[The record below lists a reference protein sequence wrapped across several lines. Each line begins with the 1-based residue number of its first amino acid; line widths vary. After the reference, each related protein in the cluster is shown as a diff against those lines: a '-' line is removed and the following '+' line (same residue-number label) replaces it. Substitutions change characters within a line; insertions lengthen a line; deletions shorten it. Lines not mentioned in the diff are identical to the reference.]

1 MSLIND
7 ALKRAREAQDQ
18 AAPPPPAPALRPVE
32 PSQAARHGL
41 GVMLPAALAVVALL
55 VLLFVWQYSQR
66 DSIRK
71 AGAPTTENTASVTSP
86 AHQHAVQPSVTPP
99 AVTSAAAAPAA
110 AVPQTATNPAGVAAA
125 AQPASAPTVNTES
138 NAPAV
143 AVQTPP
149 KPAPLKLQGIVF
161 NPTSPSAMIS
171 GKTVYVG
178 DKLGEMR
185 VVAINQISATLV
197 GNGETNVL
205 TFAQ

>member
-32 PSQAARHGL
+32 PSQTARHGL

-66 DSIRK
+66 DTVRK
-71 AGAPTTENTASVTSP
+71 AGGPTPENTAPVTSP
-86 AHQHAVQPSVTPP
+86 AQQHAVQPPVTAPAATSVAAVPP
-99 AVTSAAAAPAA
+99 AAAP
-110 AVPQTATNPAGVAAA
+110 QIATNPASVAAV
-125 AQPASAPTVNTES
+125 AQPAPAPTANTES
-138 NAPAV
+138 NALVV
-143 AVQTPP
+143 AVQAPP
-149 KPAPLKLQGIVF
+149 KPAPLRLQGIVF

-178 DKLGEMR
+178 DKLGQMR
-185 VVAINQISATLV
+185 VVAINQQSATLV